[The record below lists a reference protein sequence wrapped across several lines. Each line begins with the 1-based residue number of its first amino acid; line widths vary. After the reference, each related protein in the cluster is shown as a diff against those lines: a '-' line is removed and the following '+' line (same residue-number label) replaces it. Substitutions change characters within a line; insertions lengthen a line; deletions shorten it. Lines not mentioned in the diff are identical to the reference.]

1 MKTKSVLFLTAIT
14 VFAACTNQPSGEE
27 IEIILPDESRNDTEF
42 YDAVKSVEVIDFEI
56 DSNFVHTDECE
67 LLVSDNYYYFV
78 KFGIPQFGRKS
89 RLACYDKATGKMMFS
104 KTMDGRSRAECTRIL
119 NWFVKGDNIVLNDG
133 GLLKMYNHTGKFLGT
148 LNDTALWVKLLLPWG
163 DGYIAC
169 NFDGSVYSDDK
180 GLTLFDSN
188 FNAGES
194 FFVIPE
200 SYRPFANSSV
210 SNSSPNTYIFN
221 DTLRF
226 CVQNS
231 FNLHSFPGDKTYRFI
246 PSNPLPESMKTKQQ
260 VTDISFILTCLEKEY
275 ATSISGLVENQ
286 DFIMFRYQMGRKTFH
301 VLLSKSDN
309 KVYGFNDSNIK
320 VYNSERI
327 KAPFDIWKIFIG
339 NSNILYSDGKYFYA
353 RCNRSVIDILKDYQS
368 VFNDLQRS
376 VYDTMQARLARNADN
391 EFEYFYLK
399 IEFSK

>member
-1 MKTKSVLFLTAIT
+1 MKVPFYLLVTMA
-14 VFAACTNQPSGEE
+14 FASCVSHQESSDNG
-27 IEIILPDESRNDTEF
+27 IILPGEDRNDTEF

-104 KTMDGRSRAECTRIL
+104 RTMDGRSRAECTRIL

-148 LNDTALWVKLLLPWG
+148 LNDTALWVNLLLPLG

-231 FNLHSFPGDKTYRFI
+231 FNLHSFPGDKIYRFI

-260 VTDISFILTCLEKEY
+260 IADINFIITCLEKGY

-376 VYDTMQARLARNADN
+376 VYDTMQARLARTADN